1 MTNATRCLGSMLLAI
16 SLAATLSSCG
26 QPEATGTDTD
36 KTDEQEVTEVQTTEV
51 VSRETEAPD
60 AGGRIDVTQTGAQ
73 LATFEGDKYI
83 VSDATVDQTKGE
95 AYGLQ
100 EICVIRQ
107 PEAWNTAESI
117 GWDRNSIT
125 YNNIATDWGKMSY
138 RFEYINEAGSDTL
151 GAAWSRSTEEGFFG
165 EGVDISH
172 ASIAGHDVAYVI
184 NDDAAYEIALG
195 IKDLEAQAEQL
206 SQSNKFISVHA
217 WESRGEACAF
227 AATISCEVNT
237 DAEAAIDAEQL
248 LSDAYAALEFVEG
261 STDNVKAASHKS
273 DLTISSADGT
283 KQAIIKRN
291 GATLMSY
298 TRNSVAL
305 SKSEEGVGYTNL
317 TIDFAPEGGLEAMPE
332 VTASTERYDA
342 AYGYVDVEA
351 SDVEQYEVDGLTVNA
366 RVVTATFDMGEQ
378 GQSSSS
384 ELRAWC
390 DIDGNALYLET
401 PMQEGEDVES
411 ALARTLKGRVEL
423 A

>member
-1 MTNATRCLGSMLLAI
+1 MTNATRRLGSTLLAL
-16 SLAATLSSCG
+16 SLAMTLANCS
-26 QPEATGTDTD
+26 QPEAAETTT
-36 KTDEQEVTEVQTTEV
+36 TDEPEVTEVQTTEV
-51 VSRETEAPD
+51 VPRETEAPD
-60 AGGRIDVTQTGAQ
+60 AGGRIDVTQTGTQ

-83 VSDATVDQTKGE
+83 VSDATVDQTQGE

-107 PEAWNTAESI
+107 PETWNMAESI

-138 RFEYINEAGSDTL
+138 RFEYINEAGSETL

-165 EGVDISH
+165 EGVDVSH
-172 ASIAGHDVAYVI
+172 TSIAGHDIAYVV

-195 IKDLEAQAEQL
+195 IKDLEAQAEEL
-206 SQSNKFISVHA
+206 SQSHKFVSIHA

-227 AATISCEVNT
+227 AASITCEVNS
-237 DAEAAIDAEQL
+237 DSDDAIDAEQL

-261 STDNVKAASHKS
+261 TSEDVKAASYKS
-273 DLTISSADGT
+273 DLTILSADGS
-283 KQAIIKRN
+283 KQAVVKRN

-317 TIDFAPEGGLEAMPE
+317 TLDFAPEGGLEAMPE
-332 VTASTERYDA
+332 TTASTDKYDA
-342 AYGYVDVEA
+342 AYGYVEVDA
-351 SDVEQYEVDGLTVNA
+351 SDVEQHEVDGLTVNA
-366 RVVTATFDMGEQ
+366 RVITATFDMGEQ
-378 GQSSSS
+378 GQSTSR

-390 DIDGNALYLET
+390 DVDGNALYLET
-401 PMQEGEDVES
+401 PLQQDEDVES
-411 ALARTLKGRVEL
+411 ALARALEGRVDI
-423 A
+423 AM